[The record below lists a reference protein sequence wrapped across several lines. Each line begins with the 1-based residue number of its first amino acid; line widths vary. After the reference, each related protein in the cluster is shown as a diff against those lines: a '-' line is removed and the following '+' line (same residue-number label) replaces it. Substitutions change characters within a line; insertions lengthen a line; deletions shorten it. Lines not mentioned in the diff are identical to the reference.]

1 VLDGEPD
8 APQAPPASDAAA
20 WRPAWFGM
28 LRPWAAL
35 AATHDM
41 DAVRESIAR
50 GRQGEPRP

>member
-1 VLDGEPD
+1 
-8 APQAPPASDAAA
+8 
-20 WRPAWFGM
+20 M